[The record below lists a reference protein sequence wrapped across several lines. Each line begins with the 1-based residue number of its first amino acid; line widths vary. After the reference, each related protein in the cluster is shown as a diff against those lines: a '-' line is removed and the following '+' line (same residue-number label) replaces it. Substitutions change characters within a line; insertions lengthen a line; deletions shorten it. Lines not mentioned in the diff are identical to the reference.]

1 MHGGEFTKMIR
12 TDVETSIWHE
22 CDGLYMRCSEWH
34 ADTKKTCRERQT
46 VKQRRVILHRK
57 EQVNR
62 RLTLANTV
70 RFLPRGADYAVARC
84 LYASVCLSVCP
95 SVRHIGLGY
104 WYSVE
109 KVKHIL
115 KLLSPSGSH
124 THTILFLVFENQT
137 VWQHSDGD
145 PPTGT
150 SNARGMKKSRFSTYS
165 RFISEMIQDR
175 NIVRPTMEGE

>member
-1 MHGGEFTKMIR
+1 MRRLVFTFRGAMVKLHWVKKTGPFFIYFMQKEWTNRFTDRQTDMHGGEFTKMIR

-84 LYASVCLSVCP
+84 LYASVCLSVRP
-95 SVRHIGLGY
+95 SV
-104 WYSVE
+104 
-109 KVKHIL
+109 
-115 KLLSPSGSH
+115 
-124 THTILFLVFENQT
+124 T
-137 VWQHSDGD
+137 
-145 PPTGT
+145 
-150 SNARGMKKSRFSTYS
+150 
-165 RFISEMIQDR
+165 
-175 NIVRPTMEGE
+175 